1 MEIVRHQREDHL
13 ELVIEGRLDGYWA
26 QHLTASVGE
35 VMREGL
41 HAVRLNLERTTY
53 ISSAGI
59 GVLVDLHRQFTA
71 VNGSFAVTNP
81 SRGVLKVLEMVG
93 LAAMLTATAPI
104 ASTSAA
110 AAPAPAR
117 DVVRRE
123 AGGAIFEIH
132 DILPGARLT
141 CSVMGRPELLGIS
154 GFGPGDAREIEAGE
168 DRIALGLGAF
178 GDGFAGSR
186 DRFGEFL
193 AIAGGAA
200 SQPTDG
206 TNFPD
211 YMLGSGTFVPK
222 LSTLYGLCCDGGFG
236 KLVRFESA
244 DRVALSSIAEV
255 CLDVAGSTTAGI
267 VMLAESAGLMGATLK
282 KSPVGGERVFGF
294 PGIRQWLSFS
304 AERCFAHSLALV
316 AGVVSAEPAEALRP
330 FVRPLSKGSKRAG
343 HFHAAAFGYRPL
355 QKGKIEMKSTVRE
368 LFEAGGL
375 QGVLHLLA
383 DEREIAGAGESEFL
397 RGACWVGPVTDVK
410 RAEDHR

>member
-1 MEIVRHQREDHL
+1 MEIVRNQKEDYL
-13 ELVIEGRLDGYWA
+13 ELVVAGRLDGYWA
-26 QHLTASVGE
+26 QHLTTSVGD
-35 VMREGL
+35 VMREGT
-41 HAVRLNLERTTY
+41 HAVRLNLESTTY

-71 VNGSFAVTNP
+71 VNGSFIVTNP
-81 SRGVLKVLEMVG
+81 SRAVSKVLEMVG
-93 LAAMLTATAPI
+93 LAAMLTTMAPAASPAAAT
-104 ASTSAA
+104 A
-110 AAPAPAR
+110 AAPAR
-117 DVVRRE
+117 EVERRQ

-132 DILPGARLT
+132 DVLPGAQLT
-141 CSVMGRPELLGIS
+141 CRVMGRPELLGTS
-154 GFGPGDAREIEAGE
+154 SFGPDDCREIAAAE
-168 DRIALGLGAF
+168 DRVALGLGAF

-211 YMLGSGTFVPK
+211 YMLGSGTFVPR
-222 LSTLYGLCCDGGFG
+222 LSALYGLCCDGGFS

-244 DRVALSSIAEV
+244 DRVGLSAIADV
-255 CLDVAGSTTAGI
+255 CLDVAGAATACV

-282 KSPVGGERVFGF
+282 RSPVAGERVFGF
-294 PGIRQWLSFS
+294 PGVRQWLSFS

-316 AGVVSAEPAEALRP
+316 AGVVSVDPPQELRP
-330 FVRPLSKGSKRAG
+330 FVRPLTKGANRSG

-355 QKGKIEMKSTVRE
+355 QKGNIEMKSTVRE

-397 RGACWVGPVTDVK
+397 RGACWVGPVKEVK
-410 RAEDHR
+410 REVAL